1 MKRVKTIQLP
11 INPSIPIIS
20 FTPYLENKLT
30 NKPLGENAETYVKAP
45 IYEGITKGK
54 IVRENNNFEP
64 GNSYLTV
71 RIDINKPRNKL
82 VKITAKN
89 NRSVLNNKVPTSHEE
104 RKLDRFFEKLANLQN
119 I

>member
-11 INPSIPIIS
+11 RNPSIPIIS
-20 FTPYLENKLT
+20 LTPYLENKST
-30 NKPLGENAETYVKAP
+30 NKPFGENAETYVKAP
-45 IYEGITKGK
+45 MYEGITNGN

-71 RIDINKPRNKL
+71 RIDMSKPKIRL

-89 NRSVLNNKVPTSHEE
+89 NEIVLNNKVPTSHDE
-104 RKLDRFFEKLANLQN
+104 RKLERFLEKFANLQN